1 MKTLACIGCGAMGS
15 AILKG
20 LAHGPLRLLAHDK
33 TPAKVQSLA
42 PEGVEW
48 AKSQEEAAKQADYLL
63 LAVKPHHIVPLL
75 ETIKPVL
82 RAEQIIISIAAAVD
96 MATLKAAVSGACPV
110 VRLMPNLPV
119 KVGKGVLPFCV
130 EDLPADLARELL
142 AVFAPVGLAVALP
155 EDKFAAVT
163 ALSGCGPAFVC
174 LFMEGMVNAGVA
186 LGLSHTDAAHI
197 VAATFE
203 GTAAL
208 VQQNGLSM
216 ADTRAQVCSPA
227 GVTIAAINHMEK
239 NAIRGLITEG
249 TLTAAARDKAMGK
262 GEK

>member
-20 LAHGPLRLLAHDK
+20 LAHSSLRLIAHDK
-33 TPAKVQSLA
+33 TRAKVDNLA
-42 PEGVEW
+42 ADGIEW
-48 AKSQEEAAKQADYLL
+48 AASPQDATNKADYLL
-63 LAVKPHHIVPLL
+63 LAVKPQHISPLL
-75 ETIKPVL
+75 EELKPIL
-82 RAEQIIISIAAAVD
+82 RPELIVISIAAAVD
-96 MATLKAAVSGACPV
+96 MATLKKASGNVCSV

-119 KVGKGVLPFCV
+119 KAGKGVLPFCV
-130 EDLPADLARELL
+130 EDLSQEQAAELL
-142 AVFAPVGLAVALP
+142 LLFVPIGLTIALP
-155 EDKFAAVT
+155 ESKFAAVT

-174 LFMEGMVNAGVA
+174 LFMEGMVNAGVT
-186 LGLSHTDAAHI
+186 LGLSHADATSI

-208 VQQNGLSM
+208 VRQNTLSM

-239 NAIRGLITEG
+239 NAVRGLITEG
-249 TLTAAARDKAMGK
+249 TLAAAQRDKAMGR
-262 GEK
+262 GE